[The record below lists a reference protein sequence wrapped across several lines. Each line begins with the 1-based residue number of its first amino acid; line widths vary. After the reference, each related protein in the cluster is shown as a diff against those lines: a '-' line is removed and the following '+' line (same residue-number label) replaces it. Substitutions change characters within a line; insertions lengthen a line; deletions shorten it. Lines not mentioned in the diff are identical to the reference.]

1 MPYLVA
7 GVVFV
12 GVLCAFDL
20 VLTLAVVRRLREHA
34 ALLNSGRAQAPFTP
48 VGTALPEFTASTLDG
63 TTVTRAFFTGPTI
76 VGLFSTTCAGC
87 RETLP
92 DFTDQIRGSDSR
104 HVLAVIEGEQAE
116 AEPFITA
123 LSPLATVVVEPV
135 SGPVNTAFG
144 HPATPSFYVVDED
157 AVVTSSTLTPA
168 GLPVP
173 ART

>member
-34 ALLNSGRAQAPFTP
+34 VLLESGRAQAPFTP

-63 TTVTRAFFTGPTI
+63 TTLTRAFFTGPTI

-87 RETLP
+87 REALP

-123 LSPLATVVVEPV
+123 LSPLATVVIEHAN
-135 SGPVNTAFG
+135 GPVNTAFG
-144 HPATPSFYVVDED
+144 HPATPSFYVVGED
-157 AVVTSSTLTPA
+157 AVVTSATLTPA